1 MILSPRKNTNVLT
14 GKRALV
20 TGASG
25 FIGSHLV
32 ERLVQDQVIVA
43 AVARTKG
50 KLQLLNLQDSYFF
63 FPCDLLQ
70 AREIEEVV
78 KRFAPQIIF
87 HFAASSD
94 AGESASQAL
103 RCVNNNV
110 VATLNLLEAFHL
122 CGGELFVYGDS
133 IKVYGD
139 SCVPYREAMPMR
151 PISSYG
157 ISKAA
162 GWELCN
168 LYRRVHG
175 VPTVSV
181 RPTMMHG
188 PRQSYNLV
196 NFVVDC
202 VVQKR
207 PELVLQ
213 GGAQTRDL
221 LFIEDAIEALLL
233 VSEAGTKLSGR
244 VINIGGGEE
253 RSVADLTR
261 MMLDIMGS
269 NQRIVLSP
277 ESMRPTDMRR
287 SFCDN
292 AEAAEILGWYPKFP
306 LAKALEVTIAD
317 LFSPRTKVT
326 TMTSARGAD

>member
-1 MILSPRKNTNVLT
+1 MNIQRKTSSPLT
-14 GKRALV
+14 GKRVLV

-32 ERLVQDQVIVA
+32 ERLVKDQVIVA

-50 KLQLLNLQDSYFF
+50 KLQYLDSQESYFF
-63 FPCDLLQ
+63 FPCDLLH
-70 AREIEEVV
+70 ARKIEEVV
-78 KRFAPQIIF
+78 RRFAPEIVF
-87 HFAASSD
+87 HFAASPD
-94 AGESASQAL
+94 GAESAAHTL
-103 RCVNNNV
+103 GCMNNNV
-110 VATLNLLEAFHL
+110 VATLNLLEAVRQG
-122 CGGELFVYGDS
+122 GGELFVYGDS
-133 IKVYGD
+133 VKVYGD

-151 PISSYG
+151 PISSYA

-202 VVQKR
+202 VMQKR
-207 PELVLQ
+207 PELVLL

-221 LFIEDAIEALLL
+221 LFIEDAIEAFLL
-233 VSEAGTKLSGR
+233 VSEAGAKLSGR

-253 RSVADLTR
+253 QSVADLAR
-261 MMLDIMGS
+261 RILDIMGS
-269 NQRIVLSP
+269 DLPIVVSP

-287 SFCDN
+287 CFCDN
-292 AEAAEILGWYPKFP
+292 AEATEILGWSPRLP
-306 LAKALEVTIAD
+306 LSKALKLTVADLLAPRAKVTIIA
-317 LFSPRTKVT
+317 
-326 TMTSARGAD
+326 SARGAH

>member
-1 MILSPRKNTNVLT
+1 MLAFNKNRNALG

-25 FIGSHLV
+25 FIGSSLV
-32 ERLVQDQVIVA
+32 QRLVKDQVIVA
-43 AVARTKG
+43 AVARTTG
-50 KLQLLNLQDSYFF
+50 KLQLLDLQASYLFY
-63 FPCDLLQ
+63 PCDLMH
-70 AREIEEVV
+70 AEGIEEIV

-87 HFAASSD
+87 HFASSSD
-94 AGESASQAL
+94 SSESAAHSL
-103 RCVNNNV
+103 CCLNNNV
-110 VATLNLLEAFHL
+110 IATLNLLEAARL
-122 CGGELFVYGDS
+122 CGVELFVYGDS

-151 PISSYG
+151 PISSYA

-188 PRQSYNLV
+188 PRQSYNLI

-202 VVQKR
+202 VIQNRREV
-207 PELVLQ
+207 VLQ

-221 LFIEDAIEALLL
+221 LFIDDAIDALLL
-233 VSEAGTKLSGR
+233 VCEAGAKLSGR

-261 MMLDIMGS
+261 LMLNIMGS
-269 NQRIVLSP
+269 DQPIVLSAR
-277 ESMRPTDMRR
+277 SMRPTDMRR

-292 AEAAEILGWYPKFP
+292 AEASEILGWGPKFS
-306 LAKALEVTIAD
+306 LSKALEATIAD
-317 LFSPRTKVT
+317 LYFSRSNVS
-326 TMTSARGAD
+326 TMAAGRGA

>member
-1 MILSPRKNTNVLT
+1 MHSFKKMRNVLR

-32 ERLVQDQVIVA
+32 ERLVRDEVIVA
-43 AVARTKG
+43 GVARTKG
-50 KLQLLNLQDSYFF
+50 KLQLLDLEDSFLYY
-63 FPCDLLQ
+63 PCDLLR
-70 AREIEEVV
+70 AEEIEDIVR
-78 KRFAPQIIF
+78 RFEPQIIF

-94 AGESASQAL
+94 AGESSAQAL
-103 RCVNNNV
+103 RSVNNNV
-110 VATLNLLEAFHL
+110 VATVNLLEAARLH
-122 CGGELFVYGDS
+122 GVELFVYGDS

-151 PISSYG
+151 PISSYA

-162 GWELCN
+162 GWEMCN

-188 PRQSYNLV
+188 PRQSYNLI

-207 PELVLQ
+207 TELVLQ

-221 LFIEDAIEALLL
+221 LYIEDAIEALLL
-233 VSEAGTKLSGR
+233 MCEAGAKLAGR

-253 RSVADLTR
+253 RSVVDLAR
-261 MMLDIMGS
+261 MMLNIMGS
-269 NQRIVLSP
+269 DQPIVLSP
-277 ESMRPTDMRR
+277 ENMRPTDMRR

-292 AEAAEILGWYPKFP
+292 AEAIELLGWYPKYS
-306 LAKALEVTIAD
+306 LTKALEATITD
-317 LFSPRTKVT
+317 LYFSRAKIT
-326 TMTSARGAD
+326 TMAAGRGTH